1 MSAITILQR
10 WAASPSAR
18 GLLDLIMPPHC
29 ALCGE
34 LGSWLCTACSNA
46 ILALNQAYR
55 DALPTPSGLDALD
68 AVAPHRG
75 PARGVVHQLKYGGM
89 RVLAAP
95 MAELMA
101 TYCPGVL
108 ANADLLVPV
117 PLHPRR
123 VRRRGY
129 NQAVLLA
136 EALAA
141 HTGLAVRPA
150 LLERTR
156 DTRSQVGLSRAERR
170 ANVGGA
176 FAPLEPLDGQRVLL
190 VDDVCTTGAT
200 LSACAVALRAA
211 GARRVAAL
219 TFARAVAAPDLARVV
234 TRTRK

>member
-1 MSAITILQR
+1 MTILQR
-10 WAASPSAR
+10 WAALPPVR
-18 GLLDLIMPPHC
+18 GALDLIMPPHC

-34 LGSWLCTACSNA
+34 LGSWLCTACSDA
-46 ILALNQAYR
+46 ILALNQTYR
-55 DALPTPSGLDALD
+55 DALPTPSGLVALD

-75 PARGVVHQLKYGGM
+75 PARGVVHQLKYGGL

-95 MAELMA
+95 MAALMA
-101 TYCPGVL
+101 SSCPGALVS
-108 ANADLLVPV
+108 ADLLAPV

-129 NQAVLLA
+129 NQALLLA

-141 HTGLAVRPA
+141 HTDSAVRPT

-176 FAPLEPLDGQRVLL
+176 FALHERLDGQRVLL
-190 VDDVCTTGAT
+190 IDDVCTTGAT
-200 LSACAVALRAA
+200 LSACAVALHAA
-211 GARRVAAL
+211 GARCVAAL
-219 TFARAVAAPDLARVV
+219 TFARAVARPRPDVRGDSE
-234 TRTRK
+234 